1 MGLIAVEKLKNS
13 GEATETEWA
22 ESVTGEDLDFFT
34 KVEDVPVTIVD
45 GVVTFTD
52 PALLESDY
60 FIFKNARTWALYDIN
75 GTTGTVDLNADQ
87 FMDYNYGGLVN
98 GTGVVSHVSFF
109 LGKSDPHTVPDGGAL
124 GLMLVGAMMLGF
136 IKRRNNV

>member
-1 MGLIAVEKLKNS
+1 MTLIAVDRLRNS

-22 ESVTGEDLDFFT
+22 ESLTGEDLDFFT
-34 KVEDVPVTIVD
+34 KTEDVPVYIQD

-52 PALLESDY
+52 PALLDADY
-60 FIFKNARTWALYDIN
+60 FIWKNGTTWALYDVN
-75 GTTGTVDLNADQ
+75 GTTGSVDLNNEQ
-87 FMDYNYGGLVN
+87 FLSYNYGGLYN

-109 LGKSDPHTVPDGGAL
+109 LGPAEQHTVPDGGSL
-124 GLMLVGAMMLGF
+124 GLMLIGAMMLGF

>member
-1 MGLIAVEKLKNS
+1 MTLIAVNTLRNS

-22 ESVTGEDLDFFT
+22 ESLTGEDLSFFT
-34 KVEDVPVTIVD
+34 KTEDVPVSIVD

-52 PALLESDY
+52 PALLDADY
-60 FIFKNARTWALYDIN
+60 FIFKNARTWALYDVN

-87 FMDYNYGGLVN
+87 FMNYNYGGLVN

-109 LGKSDPHTVPDGGAL
+109 LGPAEPHTVSDGGTL
-124 GLMLVGAMMLGF
+124 GLMLVGAAMLGL
-136 IKRRNNV
+136 IRRKNV